1 MRLSALAGVL
11 AFVLVP
17 TVPAA
22 QERGRVAAPPVL
34 PEKVDSISAAAA
46 AAQHRHDAQQKA
58 WDRKMKGLAGTICT
72 GC

>member
-1 MRLSALAGVL
+1 MRLSALAGAV
-11 AFVLVP
+11 AVVLVA
-17 TVPAA
+17 TVAAA

-34 PEKVDSISAAAA
+34 PKKVDSINAAAE

-58 WDRKMKGLAGTICT
+58 WDRKMKALEGTICT